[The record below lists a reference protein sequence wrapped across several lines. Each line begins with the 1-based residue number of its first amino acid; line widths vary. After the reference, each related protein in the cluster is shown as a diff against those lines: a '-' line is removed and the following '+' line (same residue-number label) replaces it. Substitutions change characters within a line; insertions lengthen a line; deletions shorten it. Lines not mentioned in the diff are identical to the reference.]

1 MRMNYLQ
8 TKQDIPIITPTLRSH
23 FKESN
28 PVAPLEEVQ
37 AWLQDLSLILKSP
50 SHTFLDLIERNHEA
64 TVWLV
69 CCSLCLD
76 HTLLKSSHGWLNLQP
91 LVT

>member
-1 MRMNYLQ
+1 MNDLQ
-8 TKQDIPIITPTLRSH
+8 TEQDIPIITPTFCSH

-50 SHTFLDLIERNHEA
+50 SHTSLDFIERNHEA
-64 TVWLV
+64 TVWLI